1 MQTHNRGDQVMATV
15 QVWDLGS
22 EDVGA
27 SLQTFKDVP
36 ADWAVRYAYAE
47 SVGRLPKLLELRDA
61 NAYEAE
67 VNIFFHVSRG
77 PRSVSCG
84 DFAAS
89 TEEDE

>member
-1 MQTHNRGDQVMATV
+1 MALV

-22 EDVGA
+22 EDVGG
-27 SLQTFKDVP
+27 SLQTFMDVP

-47 SVGRLPKLLELRDA
+47 SVGRLSKLFELRQN
-61 NAYEAE
+61 NATEAE
-67 VNIFFHVSRG
+67 MNIFFHVSRG
-77 PRSVSCG
+77 ARSVSCG

>member
-1 MQTHNRGDQVMATV
+1 MTTV

-47 SVGRLPKLLELRDA
+47 SVGRLSKLLELRQD
-61 NAYEAE
+61 NATEAE